1 MFRKKMAALL
11 YGLILTAFTA
21 YFLLDTFVIARV
33 YSTVPEV
40 SAQTSDLSL
49 TETEEDTAEAAEA
62 PTEQE
67 TETSSRKRRGS
78 GERGRKKTSSDAADS
93 ASEGSG
99 SGSAEDSVSASSA
112 SASSETTYQDENMT
126 VTLTE
131 YQVDGTTVYA
141 ADIQL
146 SSASYL
152 KTALA
157 KSAYGKNVTET
168 TSEMAESNNAVLAIN
183 GDYYGA
189 QEKGYV
195 LRNGVLYRN
204 TAEKGQEDLVIY
216 EDGSFEIIVEDEITA
231 EELLEKG
238 AVQILS
244 FGPALITDGKVSVTE
259 NDEVGRA
266 MASNPRTAIGIIDD
280 LHYVFVV
287 SDGRT
292 DESQGLTL
300 YQLSQFMESLGAD
313 TAYNL
318 DGGGSS
324 SMVFQGVLVNNPTT
338 TGNSIKERSVSDI
351 VYIG

>member
-49 TETEEDTAEAAEA
+49 TETEEDTAKTAEA

-67 TETSSRKRRGS
+67 TETSSRKHRGS

-99 SGSAEDSVSASSA
+99 SGSGEDSVSAASVSS
-112 SASSETTYQDENMT
+112 SSETTYQDENMT
-126 VTLTE
+126 ITLTE

-244 FGPALITDGKVSVTE
+244 FGPALITDGEVSVTE